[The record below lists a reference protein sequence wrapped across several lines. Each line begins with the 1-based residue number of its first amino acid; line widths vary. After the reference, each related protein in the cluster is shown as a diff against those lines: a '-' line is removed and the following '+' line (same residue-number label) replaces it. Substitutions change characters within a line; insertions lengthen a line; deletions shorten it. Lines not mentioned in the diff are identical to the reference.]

1 MDKLKALYDRQM
13 AVQRLIAENKVAIGM
28 TMVEVGKSRGE
39 PTKTT
44 VRKTKDG
51 QVGVW
56 EYIDYEEVKNYVTRV
71 DPVSGFVYRQI
82 ERITRAEQ
90 GTPVIA
96 FVGDPVT
103 AFEESEHRKG
113 GQVRILVPPI
123 DCRW

>member
-71 DPVSGFVYRQI
+71 DPVSGFVYRQLAS
-82 ERITRAEQ
+82 ITREEK
-90 GTPVIA
+90 GKTVIE
-96 FVGDPVT
+96 FVGDTVT